1 MQLPIIIGLHRSSLL
16 RGAFL
21 SVAVAALTAIWLLPL
36 APVWRAALVALLVLL
51 LLRIW
56 GSLRASPCRL
66 RLERDGSISVA
77 LTAGDDFRPACCLPG
92 ATVHPWLCVFRLRE
106 STGGARHL
114 VLVTRDSMAADEFR
128 RLRVFLRWRAVFSCS
143 PSAPA

>member
-16 RGAFL
+16 LGVFL
-21 SVAVAALTAIWLLPL
+21 AVAMAAMAAVWLLPL
-36 APVWRAALVALLVLL
+36 APVWRAAFAALLALL
-51 LLRIW
+51 LQRIW
-56 GSLRASPCRL
+56 GSLRASPSRL
-66 RLERDGSISVA
+66 RLERDGSVSVA
-77 LTAGDDFRPACCLPG
+77 LTASDDFRPACCLPG

-106 STGGARHL
+106 AASGARHV
-114 VLVTRDSMAADEFR
+114 VLVTSDSMAADEFR